1 MSELN
6 TSKNKFSEKSVLDNK
21 NKQACHQVYANL
33 NELRRLQYKTQG
45 FSFLPNQPV
54 NSLLS
59 GKHVS
64 KLRGRGLNFE
74 ELRHYRPG
82 DDIRSMDWKVT
93 QRTGKPH
100 IKVYTEEKERNV
112 FLAID
117 QRSTM
122 FFGSKGKMKSVI
134 AAEVAAL
141 MAWRIIETGDRIGA
155 VIYNDDQIKVI
166 PAKRGHQ
173 HVVSILSEII
183 KKNHQLS
190 VSSNRTDNDQDAF
203 SSSYNKMLMKLRNIC
218 GHNAL
223 VILIGDGHGWNEQS
237 SDNIKQLRQHNEVI
251 ACHVFD
257 PLEMQLPEMSQ
268 MVVSDG
274 NWQIQFSSQDAK
286 TQKKYQ
292 AEIARQLKTYADTAK
307 KYRIPLLTIDTLTP
321 VEKQVRKAFGGG

>member
-1 MSELN
+1 MPDL
-6 TSKNKFSEKSVLDNK
+6 K
-21 NKQACHQVYANL
+21 NKQADHQVYASL

-45 FSFLPNQPV
+45 FNFLPNQPV

-64 KLRGRGLNFE
+64 RLRGRGLNFE
-74 ELRHYRPG
+74 ELRHYRAG

-117 QRSTM
+117 QRMTM
-122 FFGSKGKMKSVI
+122 FFGSQGKMKSVI

-155 VIYNDDQIKVI
+155 VIYNDDDIKVI

-183 KKNHQLS
+183 KKNHQLC
-190 VSSNRTDNDQDAF
+190 VTNNHISSEQSAF
-203 SSSYNKMLMKLRNIC
+203 SSSYNKMLIKLRNVC

-223 VILIGDGHGWNEQS
+223 VILIGDGHGWNNQS

-274 NWQIQFSSQDAK
+274 NWQIQFSSED
-286 TQKKYQ
+286 TQTQQKYQ
-292 AEIARQLKTYADTAK
+292 AEIAQQLKTYSDTAK
-307 KYRIPLLTIDTLTP
+307 KYRIPLLSINTLTP